1 MYERI
6 LSLIK
11 AFDGFPLFAKWQEII
26 SLCKEGILK
35 EEVTFESKHLKV
47 KYYFQSKKYPAHT

>member
-1 MYERI
+1 MCERI

-35 EEVTFESKHLKV
+35 KGRSDLRKQLEKTLRLEE
-47 KYYFQSKKYPAHT
+47 